1 MKRKKRLALPFLT
14 AALKSNKLLNVNTA
28 CQKSV
33 KSTCKRGLNY
43 KTTFSFKLQIGSG
56 NVYGGRQKS
65 SHQIKKIY
73 VASCNFSISF
83 KSLNFFSSI
92 KAFLSWRFFGEDR
105 FPVNMPI
112 RRSINTKAQATL
124 RSRGSDT
131 LWLLIAQ

>member
-33 KSTCKRGLNY
+33 KSKCKRGFKQNHIFL
-43 KTTFSFKLQIGSG
+43 KLQIGSG

-92 KAFLSWRFFGEDR
+92 RAFLSWRFFGEDR

-112 RRSINTKAQATL
+112 RRSINTKAQAATL
-124 RSRGSDT
+124 RVAAQILYGSS
-131 LWLLIAQ
+131 